1 MWCGVRFQS
10 LVSLSCL
17 CRAKA
22 LSVVVPAK
30 VAMAVDCKR
39 AGGQAP
45 PSPRPTEGALLSRE
59 KSRPAKSDQ
68 LVRPFCPRPGFTWL
82 LYAARGLRLC
92 SHANSQSTVRFR
104 TGSGPVGHR
113 ESRITRCERAHFNE

>member
-45 PSPRPTEGALLSRE
+45 PSLGLQRALSSPGKNLAPRKAISWSAPSAPVLVSLGCCMLLEG
-59 KSRPAKSDQ
+59 
-68 LVRPFCPRPGFTWL
+68 
-82 LYAARGLRLC
+82 
-92 SHANSQSTVRFR
+92 
-104 TGSGPVGHR
+104 
-113 ESRITRCERAHFNE
+113 